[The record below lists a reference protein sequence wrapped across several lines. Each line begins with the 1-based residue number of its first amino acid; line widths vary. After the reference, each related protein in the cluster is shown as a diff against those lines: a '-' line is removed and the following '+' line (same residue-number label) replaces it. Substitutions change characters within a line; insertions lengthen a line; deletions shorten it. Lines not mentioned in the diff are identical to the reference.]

1 MPGKRDRLAVR
12 IFGVLGA
19 VAEGPV
25 AIGALVL
32 IVLFVVQ
39 VLWGK

>member
-1 MPGKRDRLAVR
+1 MSDKRNSLAVR

-19 VAEGPV
+19 VAEGPI

-32 IVLFVVQ
+32 IVWFVVQ
-39 VLWGK
+39 VLWGR